1 MPLALLMLAVGAAWV
16 LARGWWQ
23 LSSPA
28 LLPPPSSRASV
39 PVLGDGVARG
49 AVGTDWIA
57 GFNQAQSR
65 IVLLN
70 YGSSFAECEDLLEG
84 LNEQLDQR
92 PERLL
97 IVAGSREVLAM
108 AAGDAQAR
116 QRLEKGC
123 AAICRALGS
132 SGIQAA
138 WVTPPLMGER
148 ATGPLYDALLSAVEV
163 IESSA
168 SSHGLDVLSL
178 HVRMLD
184 HLGSAVVGSE
194 TRVDPGRVA
203 ALRLALAQSMLGRTP
218 EDLAHE
224 RGWRMTADGIHLNA
238 RGAQLLQEMVQSWL
252 GRA

>member
-1 MPLALLMLAVGAAWV
+1 MAIGVTWV

-28 LLPPPSSRASV
+28 LLPPPSARPAV
-39 PVLGDGVARG
+39 VVLGDGVARA

-65 IVLLN
+65 VVLLN
-70 YGSSFAECEDLLEG
+70 HGRSFAECSELVEALHDH
-84 LNEQLDQR
+84 LDQR

-97 IVAGSREVLAM
+97 VVAGSREVLAM
-108 AAGDAQAR
+108 ASGDAQAR
-116 QRLEKGC
+116 ARLETGC
-123 AAICRALGS
+123 AAICSALGR

-148 ATGPLYDALLSAVEV
+148 ATGPLYDALLSAAEV
-163 IESSA
+163 IESQASA
-168 SSHGLDVLSL
+168 HGVKVLPL

-184 HLGSAVVGSE
+184 HLGPAVVGSE

-203 ALRLALAQSMLGRTP
+203 ALRLALAQSMLGRSP
-218 EDLAHE
+218 QDVAKD
-224 RGWRMTADGIHLNA
+224 RGWRMTVDGIHLNA
-238 RGAQLLQEMVQSWL
+238 RGAELLEEMVQTWL
-252 GRA
+252 GQT